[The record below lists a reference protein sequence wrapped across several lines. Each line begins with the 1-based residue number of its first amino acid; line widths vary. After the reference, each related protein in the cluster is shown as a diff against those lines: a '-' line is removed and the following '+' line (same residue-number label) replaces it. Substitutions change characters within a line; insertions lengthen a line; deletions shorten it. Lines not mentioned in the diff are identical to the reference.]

1 VAAPSQQLT
10 HYIPQ
15 NLAQH
20 HGLPHEIRTSGSKS
34 FGGWSLDNYL
44 ALAKCSILSGAPR
57 VAGVAPGG
65 GIVAILVAAIMVI
78 TRMVGKSV

>member
-1 VAAPSQQLT
+1 
-10 HYIPQ
+10 
-15 NLAQH
+15 
-20 HGLPHEIRTSGSKS
+20 
-34 FGGWSLDNYL
+34 L